1 MKRMCSNCKYRCFE
15 SWSGID
21 FCLSYEMTLTEEEEI
36 EEAANC
42 VKYEEGTPDCL
53 IKDDDCPSST
63 AGDYSP
69 SCPWLAPGMCERD
82 FI

>member
-1 MKRMCSNCKYRCFE
+1 MRKCGNCKHRAWR

-21 FCLSYEMTLTEEEEI
+21 CCIDYEMATTETEEI
-36 EEAANC
+36 EAAKDC
-42 VKYEEGTPDCL
+42 PQYEEGTPDCFEEEHYT
-53 IKDDDCPSST
+53 PSAT

-69 SCPWLAPGMCERD
+69 SSPWNAPGMSVRD

>member
-1 MKRMCSNCKYRCFE
+1 MKRMCSNCKNRCFE

-21 FCLSYEMTLTEEEEI
+21 FCMCYEMTLTEEEEI
-36 EEAANC
+36 EEASNC
-42 VKYEEGTPDCL
+42 ARYEEGTPDCL
-53 IKDDDCPSST
+53 IKDDDCPSAT

-69 SCPWLAPGMCERD
+69 SSPWLAPGMSIRD